1 MDTRLRTITPDNA
14 ATYDDWMFLARS
26 ADKRAKLCANLKPDL
41 HKNARRVCRHYI
53 GMARAAK
60 KTTFSLLALAPAN
73 EKVVRISE

>member
-26 ADKRAKLCANLKPDL
+26 ADKRAKLCAHLKPDL
-41 HKNARRVCRHYI
+41 HKNARCVCRHYI

-60 KTTFSLLALAPAN
+60 KNALAVLTPRPVN
-73 EKVVRISE
+73 ENLARMSE